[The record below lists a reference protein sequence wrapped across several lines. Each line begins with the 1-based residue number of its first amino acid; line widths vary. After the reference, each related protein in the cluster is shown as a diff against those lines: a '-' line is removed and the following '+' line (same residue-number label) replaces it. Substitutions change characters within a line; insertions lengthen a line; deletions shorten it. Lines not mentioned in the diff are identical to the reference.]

1 MDTKSLKPFNCSIVT
16 PDAAVYEGEV
26 LYASVP
32 AWDGQ
37 VGVMHNQSPLLARL
51 DIGPLRLDFAGG
63 GRRWYL
69 LEGGFAQMRDNN
81 LTLLTEGATGAEQL
95 VIEEAEAELAK
106 ARELTATSGDERSDI
121 EQQQRLAIA
130 KVSLARGFEERG
142 GTV

>member
-51 DIGPLRLDFAGG
+51 AIGPLRLDFAEG

-69 LEGGFAQMRDNN
+69 LEGGFAQVRDNN
-81 LTLLTEGATGAEQL
+81 LTLLTERATGAEQL
-95 VIEEAEAELAK
+95 VIEEAEAELAE
-106 ARELTATSGDERSDI
+106 ARAQKTATGEERLRV
-121 EQQQRLAIA
+121 EEQQRLAMA
-130 KVSLARGFEERG
+130 KVSLARRSEARG
-142 GTV
+142 GAL

>member
-16 PDAAVYEGEV
+16 PDDAVYEGEV

-51 DIGPLRLDFAGG
+51 AIGPLRLDFVEG

-95 VIEEAEAELAK
+95 VIEEAEAELAE
-106 ARELTATSGDERSDI
+106 ARAQTGATAEERLEV
-121 EQQQRLAIA
+121 EQQQRLAMA
-130 KVSLARGFEERG
+130 KVSLARGFESRG